1 MFATAPCCTGG
12 AIYYKK
18 TNLNNVSFSDGVG
31 TPFIQSPTDTNI
43 NDATATKQ
51 NVSSATGLM
60 VMASSGTVVGTGGT
74 GSGYYWHNIM
84 DLGSADTVAP
94 TVSGVAPADGTTD
107 AAVTA
112 NVEATFSEAM
122 DPTTIS
128 GSTFTLAKQ
137 GSTTPVATAVSYD
150 SANKKATL
158 DPNADLDPSATY
170 TATVKGG

>member
-1 MFATAPCCTGG
+1 MT
-12 AIYYKK
+12 IYYKK
-18 TNLNNVSFSDGVG
+18 TSLSNVSFSDGVG

-43 NDATATKQ
+43 NDATSTKQ

-60 VMASSGTVVGTGGT
+60 VMASSGTVVSGST

-107 AAVTA
+107 VAATA

-128 GSTFTLAKQ
+128 GSTFTL
-137 GSTTPVATAVSYD
+137 
-150 SANKKATL
+150 
-158 DPNADLDPSATY
+158 PSRAL
-170 TATVKGG
+170 ASRSRPP